1 MNYFMP
7 TAQEYMVRSLVGQG
21 LPSQINNDGEKTLEI
36 KDNKSKQR
44 KAATSRRE
52 KEPIEINY

>member
-1 MNYFMP
+1 MP

-21 LPSQINNDGEKTLEI
+21 LPSQINNDGEKTLET
-36 KDNKSKQR
+36 KDNKSKQG
-44 KAATSRRE
+44 KAAKALTR